1 MLNVAIHNIT
11 EVPNC
16 RVHGQDHD
24 DSGWITFNVVAQNY
38 SWGDE
43 DEQDNISNEVTF
55 FFKNKELGL
64 AQLQEAIRLA
74 IKAHRKD
81 EAVAAE
87 LEASNG

>member
-11 EVPNC
+11 EVATC

-24 DSGWITFNVVAQNY
+24 ESGWITFNVIAQNY

-74 IKAHRKD
+74 IKAHRKE
-81 EAVAAE
+81 EAKE